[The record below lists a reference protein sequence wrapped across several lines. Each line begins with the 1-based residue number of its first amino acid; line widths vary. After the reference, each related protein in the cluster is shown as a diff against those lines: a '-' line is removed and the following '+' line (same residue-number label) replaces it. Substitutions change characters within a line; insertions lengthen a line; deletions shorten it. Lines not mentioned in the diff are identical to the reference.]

1 MDAKNRVDK
10 MLETGV
16 INHEQAQRLKAS
28 MGEQPPPAPLSSK
41 ARYRYWILAI
51 AAALA
56 LLIGWLL
63 HQFNTVI
70 VAHELIHKQ
79 KADLASQY
87 QRRHD
92 LIPQLVTVVKRFIE
106 HEKSTLESLTA
117 LRSGDF
123 AQLKNVTDEL
133 SRTASQAAGDP
144 AQQQKLGQQLHAV
157 IVVAEQYPTLRSGDQ
172 FMALQAQIE
181 GSENRI
187 NIARLKL
194 NQATTAFNSL
204 IKTIPQ
210 RWMAAG
216 MGYQPETYFEAA
228 PEARSS
234 PIQSW

>member
-1 MDAKNRVDK
+1 MDAKNRVEK
-10 MLETGV
+10 MLEAGV

-28 MGEQPPPAPLSSK
+28 IGEHPPKIQPVTTNH
-41 ARYRYWILAI
+41 YRFWILAI
-51 AAALA
+51 AAISA
-56 LLIGWLL
+56 LLMGWLL

-70 VAHELIHKQ
+70 LAHEQLNNH

-92 LIPQLVTVVKRFIE
+92 LIPQLVAVVKRFIE

-123 AQLKNVTDEL
+123 TQLENVTYEL
-133 SRTASQAAGDP
+133 SQSARLAGGDP

-157 IVVAEQYPTLRSGDQ
+157 MVAVEQYPALRSADQ

-194 NQATTAFNSL
+194 NRAIAAFNSL
-204 IKTIPQ
+204 IKTMPQ
-210 RWMAAG
+210 RWMAAS
-216 MGYQPETYFEAA
+216 MGYQPEAHFEAA
-228 PEARSS
+228 PEAHI
-234 PIQSW
+234 PPAQDW

>member
-1 MDAKNRVDK
+1 
-10 MLETGV
+10 MLEAGV

-28 MGEQPPPAPLSSK
+28 IGSETEQTQPVSGP
-41 ARYRYWILAI
+41 RHRFWILAV
-51 AAALA
+51 ATALT

-63 HQFNTVI
+63 YQFNTVI
-70 VAHELIHKQ
+70 LAHEQINNH

-123 AQLKNVTDEL
+123 TQLKNVTDAL
-133 SRTASQAAGDP
+133 SQSASQASGDP
-144 AQQQKLGQQLHAV
+144 AQQRKLGQQLHAV
-157 IVVAEQYPTLRSGDQ
+157 IVAAEQYPALRSADQ

-194 NQATTAFNSL
+194 NRAIAAFNGL

-210 RWMAAG
+210 RWMAAS
-216 MGYQPETYFEAA
+216 MGYQLETYLEAA
-228 PEARSS
+228 PEAHAP
-234 PIQSW
+234 PIQDW